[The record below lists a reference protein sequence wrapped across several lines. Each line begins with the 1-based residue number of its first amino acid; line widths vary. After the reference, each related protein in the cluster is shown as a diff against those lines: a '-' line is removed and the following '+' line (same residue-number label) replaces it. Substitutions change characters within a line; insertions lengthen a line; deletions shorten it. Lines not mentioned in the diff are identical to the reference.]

1 MPPLPARR
9 MEPDP
14 VPPLLWL
21 GLAIVGFVAAYL
33 VGWPAW
39 EAYRSRDER
48 DDNTERYLAWRG
60 RADRAPRPSAREGMT
75 GEERRR
81 IYAGAALATAAAL
94 ALFTFFATS

>member
-1 MPPLPARR
+1 MPPLA
-9 MEPDP
+9 
-14 VPPLLWL
+14 WL
-21 GLAIVGFVAAYL
+21 AIAIVGFVAAYL

-39 EAYRSRDER
+39 EGYRSRESR

-60 RADRAPRPSAREGMT
+60 RADRTPRASTREGMT

-81 IYAGAALATAAAL
+81 IGVGAALAIAGAL